1 MSAEAWQHRGMILRC
16 ARLGLALLAGL
27 ALLLTGCSGGTGG
40 ATGTGPGTATSTA
53 TAGPSRTTDAAPPQG
68 TRSPGAAPTRF
79 SRLPVVHEG
88 ALPAEARRTL
98 ALIRSG
104 GPFPYAKDGTVFSN
118 FERVLPQHKRG
129 YYHEYTVKTPGE
141 RDRGARRI
149 VTGRDGDAYY
159 TDDHYESFR
168 EVVADEAR

>member
-1 MSAEAWQHRGMILRC
+1 MITRC

-27 ALLLTGCSGGTGG
+27 ALLLTGCAGGGTGG
-40 ATGTGPGTATSTA
+40 GQSRAESTA
-53 TAGPSRTTDAAPPQG
+53 TAAPSRTTDAAPPAGSRSPGSAPG
-68 TRSPGAAPTRF
+68 TRSPGAAATRF
-79 SRLPVVHEG
+79 STLPTVREG

-98 ALIRSG
+98 TLIRDG

-118 FERVLPQHKRG
+118 FEKVLPRRKRG
-129 YYHEYTVKTPGE
+129 YYHEYTVKTPGS

-149 VTGRDGDAYY
+149 VTGTEGDVYY

-168 EVVADEAR
+168 EVVPDEAR